1 MSLLSFIAKSSLQL
15 PLSKSLC
22 ACLAH
27 IYGMLGNA
35 QKAIQK
41 QTKHTNSHSLSI
53 VLTFENF
60 AENLILKYGECSK
73 WHELSGIGINL
84 EKAVE

>member
-1 MSLLSFIAKSSLQL
+1 MSLLSFIGKSSLQL